1 MRVLKVGAV
10 ASSLLWAATI
20 WCFLVLRVATG
31 HNHFHLSAHDFG
43 ASLLG
48 IDLAFLGAF
57 VWIDRQLRDPS

>member
-1 MRVLKVGAV
+1 MRALRVGAA
-10 ASSLLWAATI
+10 ASILLWVAVT
-20 WCFLVLRVATG
+20 WCFLIVRVATG

-48 IDLAFLGAF
+48 IDLAFLAAF